1 MSIEKFEETPLMAS
15 EAYANEHLANEG
27 GGRTAR
33 KRKAILDAATTV
45 FLRSGYLGS
54 SMDEIARL
62 ADVSKQTIYKQ
73 FASKE
78 ALFIEVVTSLT
89 DDASDAVHGVIPELA
104 QGDDL
109 GAFLVEYAYRQLSVV
124 LTPRLM
130 QLRRVVIGEANR
142 FPDLGKALYE
152 SGPQRAMAAMATA
165 FGHVADRGLLK
176 IDDLAAAASHFN
188 WLVMSAPLNQAMLLG
203 DAGIPKPAALRRHA
217 ADAVR
222 VFLAAYGTRR
232 AAVTMSVLAQPGEP
246 SRPPNP
252 LPSRRRVL

>member
-1 MSIEKFEETPLMAS
+1 MAK
-15 EAYANEHLANEG
+15 EAGTNDQLVSEG

-33 KRKAILDAATTV
+33 KRRAILDAATTV

-54 SMDEIARL
+54 SMDEIAHL

-73 FASKE
+73 FTSKE
-78 ALFIEVVTSLT
+78 ALFIEIVAGLT
-89 DDASDAVHGVIPELA
+89 DDASDAVHGVIPELVS
-104 QGDDL
+104 GDDL
-109 GAFLVEYAYRQLSVV
+109 GAYLEEYAYRQLSIV

-142 FPDLGKALYE
+142 FPELGKALYE

-165 FGHVADRGLLK
+165 FRRLAGRGLLK
-176 IDDLAAAASHFN
+176 IDDVVAMASHFN

-222 VFLAAYGTRR
+222 IFLAAY
-232 AAVTMSVLAQPGEP
+232 SKP
-246 SRPPNP
+246 
-252 LPSRRRVL
+252 